1 MDSDLRPA
9 AVHKRLQAGEKLP
22 ILDVRED
29 DEVRVSQLQDTINI
43 PMSQLQARVGELNAY
58 KEGPLVVMCKVGG
71 RSTRCADFLRAQGFK
86 GVINMDG
93 GILAWSDEVDPSI
106 PKY

>member
-9 AVHKRLQAGEKLP
+9 AVSKRLQSGEKLP

-29 DEVRVSQLQDTINI
+29 DEVRVSRLNDTINI
-43 PMSQLQARVGELNAY
+43 PMSQLQARVGELDAY

-71 RSTRCADFLRAQGFK
+71 RSSRCADFLRAQGFK

-93 GILAWSDEVDPSI
+93 GISAWSDEVDSSI